1 MFKKNITLILIYT
14 FLSFLLA
21 FLSKE
26 ILEIDKLL
34 KLTLSEYLT
43 EEQIIKSF
51 NSENN
56 YKFLAYIILPI
67 LFTLKVSIISAT
79 LDVGCFISGKDI
91 KFKKLLNIVV
101 KAEFVFLLVIVF
113 KTAWFYFFKTDFTF
127 ETLQNFYPLSA
138 LNIVGY
144 QGLEDWFIYPFQI
157 LNLFEVAY
165 WFILAYLISKEIND
179 TVEKGLSI
187 VASSYGVGLLIWV
200 VGIMFLTLNIS

>member
-113 KTAWFYFFKTDFTF
+113 KTAWFYFFQTDFTF